1 MAKGDFIKNVR
12 FSQDE
17 KKTMEKA
24 LIRKQSLTGKPI
36 TLQQFIVD
44 GMMDYSEYI
53 LSDGREKGGA

>member
-1 MAKGDFIKNVR
+1 MAKDDFIKNVR

-24 LIRKQSLTGKPI
+24 LIREQSLTGKRI

-44 GMMDYSEYI
+44 GMMEYSESI
-53 LSDGREKGGA
+53 LLDEKGT